1 MTAFLYKM
9 TCLTNLHVGNGDVN
23 YSIIDNEV
31 ELDYVLKE
39 PTIPSSGVK
48 GALLSYVESLKGDH
62 TGLIRTVFGDKD
74 DAKGTYKFLSANLLS
89 RPVSRKECTPMRTQP
104 VMS

>member
-48 GALLSYVESLKGDH
+48 GALLSYIEGLKDYP
-62 TGLIRTVFGDKD
+62 GLVKTVFGGKE
-74 DAKGTYKFLSANLLS
+74 DAGTYKFLHLPYHQKRS
-89 RPVSRKECTPMRTQP
+89 
-104 VMS
+104 